1 METAPAAF
9 TAILL
14 ASSRS
19 NDFAADSSPRLVLE
33 MQCRFYSKRALS
45 LIEPANIVAVVV
57 WRERGRWYWTA
68 ATRRQAAG
76 NVKLAGSAVDRA
88 RVVIAVAIGLA
99 VTVGMWLLM
108 LAVSGFFWPWFQ
120 PSLS

>member
-19 NDFAADSSPRLVLE
+19 NDFAANSSPRLVLE

-57 WRERGRWYWTA
+57 WRERGRWY
-68 ATRRQAAG
+68 
-76 NVKLAGSAVDRA
+76 
-88 RVVIAVAIGLA
+88 
-99 VTVGMWLLM
+99 
-108 LAVSGFFWPWFQ
+108 
-120 PSLS
+120 